1 MTSASK
7 GTTSRENA
15 MTAEELARFL
25 AEPREARLGT
35 VRRDGDVH
43 LTPVW
48 FAHED
53 GKLRFCL
60 ESARLHLKNLR
71 RNPRATLLVDFD
83 TRGAEGSKGTAAGA
97 MFRGPVALVE
107 DDAIVEPFRARLRRR
122 YYGDDVDDQSFVQ
135 ATSDFAFTYVL
146 CELTPEQTLTW
157 DFSKG

>member
-7 GTTSRENA
+7 GTTSAENA
-15 MTAEELARFL
+15 MTPDELARFL
-25 AEPREARLGT
+25 AEPREARLAT
-35 VRRDGDVH
+35 IRRDGDVH

-53 GKLRFCL
+53 GKLKFCL
-60 ESARLHLKNLR
+60 ESARLHLRNLR
-71 RNPRATLLVDFD
+71 RHPRATLLVDVD
-83 TRGAEGSKGTAAGA
+83 RRPTDGWKGLAAGA

-107 DDAIVEPFRARLRRR
+107 DAAVVEPFRARLRRR

-135 ATSDFAFTYVL
+135 ATSDHTFTYVL
-146 CELTPEQTLTW
+146 CELIPEQELNW